1 MAKAPRDSKHH
12 EARHKH
18 GEEMEFRIA
27 ARRNRLLGLW
37 AAEKMGLAGDD
48 AVAYAKE
55 VVASDFDEP
64 GEEDVFR
71 KVMADFR
78 AKEVAVT
85 ESELR
90 DQMFKLLTVAR
101 DQLVVEK

>member
-1 MAKAPRDSKHH
+1 MAKARDSKHH
-12 EARHKH
+12 EARQKH

-71 KVMADFR
+71 KVMVDFR

-85 ESELR
+85 EAELR
-90 DQMFKLLTVAR
+90 EQMFTLLTTSR
-101 DQLVVEK
+101 NQLAVEK

>member
-1 MAKAPRDSKHH
+1 MAKAPRDSRHH
-12 EARHKH
+12 EARQKH
-18 GEEMEFRIA
+18 GEEMEFRTT

-37 AAEKMGLAGDD
+37 AAEKIGLAGDD

-55 VVASDFDEP
+55 VIAADFEEP
-64 GEEDVFR
+64 GEEDVVR

-85 ESELR
+85 DAELR
-90 DQMFKLLTVAR
+90 EQMFKLLETAR
-101 DQLVVEK
+101 SQLAAEK